1 MPPFQED
8 DLVESHQDWRQ
19 LKRLLVYLRPYKRQ
33 VALGL
38 ALSVLSSLAM
48 VVIPWIVGKA
58 IDWYILPADGS
69 APNLKGVWEMAGLFL
84 GISLFIFVSDYLNWM
99 IVARV
104 GQEAMRDLRMDIFSH
119 LQTLSLRFFDRT
131 PVGRLITRITS
142 DVETLNQLL
151 SSGIISVIQQ
161 VFMLFGLLI
170 LLLII
175 NWKLFLISGVVIP
188 VCVAAAWNFRH
199 QVRKHYRETRRRL
212 ALLNAFIQENVTGMR
227 TVQAYT
233 REGRQLDRFVNLNHA
248 YREATIKTVFQYAVF
263 FPLVEV
269 LSTAGLAIVVWKG
282 GSQVM
287 RGILTIGEL
296 TVFFQ
301 ALERFFWPIRDLSER
316 YNLLQASIAAS
327 ERIFL
332 LLDQKPDVPEP
343 KEKRPLMPFEKSI
356 EFRDVWLAYN
366 DENWV
371 LKGVSL
377 TIEKGQTV
385 AIVGPTGSGK
395 TSLINLLCRFYEF
408 QKGDILF
415 DGQSI
420 RALAGDDLRR
430 QIALVLQDVFLFYGD
445 VTTNIRLG
453 EERISGER
461 VREAARRVQ
470 ADPFIQRLPKGY
482 DSGVKERGA
491 TLSVGQKQL
500 LAFARAL
507 AFDPQVLILDEAT
520 ANIDT
525 DTELLIQKA
534 LDELLRDRTSLVIA
548 HRLSTIQRADKIVVL
563 HHGKVAEMGT
573 HQELLRLDGL
583 YRRLY
588 DLQYARPA
596 GATPAAADRG

>member
-1 MPPFQED
+1 MTSFQED
-8 DLVESHQDWRQ
+8 DVFEGQRDWRQ
-19 LKRLLVYLRPYKRQ
+19 LKRLLVYLVPYKGQ
-33 VALGL
+33 VIFGL
-38 ALSVLSSLAM
+38 VLSVVSSVAM
-48 VVIPWIVGKA
+48 VAIPWIVGKT
-58 IDWYILPADGS
+58 IDWYIVPVDKSPA
-69 APNLKGVWEMAGLFL
+69 NLNGVWGMAGLFL
-84 GISLFIFVSDYLNWM
+84 GISLFIFAADYLNWM
-99 IVARV
+99 VVARV
-104 GQEAMRDLRMDIFSH
+104 GQETMRDLRMDIFNH

-131 PVGRLITRITS
+131 PVGRLITRLTN

-161 VFMLFGLLI
+161 LFMLVGLVI
-170 LLLII
+170 LLLVI

-188 VCVAAAWNFRH
+188 VVILAAWNFRH
-199 QVRKHYRETRRRL
+199 RVRKYYRDTRRRL

-233 REGRQLDRFVNLNHA
+233 REGRQLERFVGLNHN
-248 YREATIKTVFQYAVF
+248 YREATLKTVFQYAMF

-269 LSTAGLAIVVWKG
+269 MSTVGLAIVIWHG
-282 GSQVM
+282 GGQVM
-287 RGILTIGEL
+287 QGLLTIGEL

-327 ERIFL
+327 ERIFY

-343 KEKRPLMPFEKSI
+343 EEAREVQPLQKGI

-366 DENWV
+366 DERWV
-371 LKGVSL
+371 LKGVSFS
-377 TIEKGQTV
+377 IEKGETV

-395 TSLINLLCRFYEF
+395 TSLVNLLCRLYEF
-408 QKGDILF
+408 QKGDILL
-415 DGQSI
+415 DGVSI
-420 RALAGDDLRR
+420 REIAGSDLRR

-453 EERISGER
+453 EERITPEQ

-470 ADPFIQRLPKGY
+470 ADPFIQKLPRGY

-500 LAFARAL
+500 LSFARAL
-507 AFDPQVLILDEAT
+507 AFDPQILILDEAT

-525 DTELLIQKA
+525 ETEILIQQA

-548 HRLSTIQRADKIVVL
+548 HRLSTIQKADKIVVL
-563 HHGKVAEMGT
+563 HHGKVAEVGT
-573 HQELLRLDGL
+573 HQELLRRGGL
-583 YRRLY
+583 YRKLY
-588 DLQYARPA
+588 ELQYVKSAPA
-596 GATPAAADRG
+596 GEMTG